1 MVRRTQS
8 AAKLMCGLMICCGG
22 VAAAVGQSQPAPEVS
37 SASPKQLSERA
48 KEQTRRLAGYLS
60 MNGEFSLER
69 LTVEN
74 AVEKIKRVAEYTS
87 ADFDAAPALSAVGP
101 DLMRFYVRA
110 EQVVVPH
117 LRLAEVR
124 NVEDLV
130 LDLVLEMGSKAY
142 ADAALLAWQAEADR
156 RCRDGYKRI
165 MPLIEAMAAPV
176 DTKAATVEMFDFT
189 CGIRD
194 GAVNR
199 MQARNRSGKRLT
211 NVTLAVEL
219 ISLDKRRSQ
228 HFYFMD
234 AWEPDEFV
242 SLRLAADWSRIGSL
256 GTVGGEF
263 RVYAD
268 ELSTREKSF
277 RIEGNLPYAA
287 ERLLHE
293 MRSIMPRRPKWVAQR
308 LHPVRRELE
317 QCQSC
322 QGETVR
328 DIRKR
333 MTELMEEA
341 NTFYGQERARLT
353 RQIEDLG
360 VQEKKLQVAP
370 ENESSGRRE
379 GRLRQLQDV
388 KKRID
393 DLIEQRREL
402 DKLQAD

>member
-1 MVRRTQS
+1 MVRRTQRV
-8 AAKLMCGLMICCGG
+8 AKLMCGLMICCGG
-22 VAAAVGQSQPAPEVS
+22 VAAASVSSQPAAETA
-37 SASPKQLSERA
+37 SAGPKQLSKRA

-87 ADFDAAPALSAVGP
+87 ADFDADPALSAVGP
-101 DLMRFYVRA
+101 DLMRFYIKA

-124 NVEDLV
+124 DVEDLV
-130 LDLVLEMGSKAY
+130 LDLVLEMGSRAY
-142 ADAALLAWQAEADR
+142 ADSALLAWQAEADR

-176 DTKAATVEMFDFT
+176 DKQAAAAEMFDFS

-228 HFYFMD
+228 HFYFVE

-268 ELSTREKSF
+268 ELSTREKAF

-293 MRSIMPRRPKWVAQR
+293 MRSIMRRRPKWVAQR

-317 QCQSC
+317 RCESC

-328 DIRKR
+328 ELRKR

-353 RQIEDLG
+353 AQLEALG
-360 VQEKKLQVAP
+360 VEERALQVVP
-370 ENESSGRRE
+370 KGESEWARAHRQ
-379 GRLRQLQDV
+379 GRLRQV
-388 KKRID
+388 GAEIKK
-393 DLIEQRREL
+393 LIAERQEL
-402 DKLQAD
+402 DRLQPD